1 MIPYSKQYID
11 KEDKKEV
18 LKILNSQIL
27 TQGPIV
33 EKFEN
38 KICKFVN
45 SKYSLA
51 VNSATSALH
60 LACMAVGLKK
70 GDLAWTVPITFAAT
84 VNCIVNCGAK
94 VDFVD
99 IDPDT
104 FLISIKDL
112 KKKLIIAKKNK
123 KLPKVIIPVHLGG
136 QPHSQA
142 ELYKLSK
149 KYDFKIIEDASHSL
163 GAKYKKEKVGSC
175 RWSDLTV
182 FSFHP
187 VKPITTIEGGVV
199 TTNNKL
205 FYKKISLY
213 RNNGITKNP
222 NDFIKKSKKNLPW
235 YYEYQT
241 YGFNFRMNE
250 ISAGLGISQLKK
262 INFFIRDR
270 NRVAKIYKQKL
281 KNLPISFQKISKFNH
296 STYHLLIVKFN
307 LKKTNLNYKKIFNK
321 FRLNRIFV
329 NLHYMP
335 LHQSHFLKKNF
346 KIGSFYH
353 SNQYANSC
361 MSIPVFYKIKSS
373 EINFVCNIIKK
384 IFE

>member
-1 MIPYSKQYID
+1 
-11 KEDKKEV
+11 
-18 LKILNSQIL
+18 
-27 TQGPIV
+27 
-33 EKFEN
+33 
-38 KICKFVN
+38 
-45 SKYSLA
+45 
-51 VNSATSALH
+51 
-60 LACMAVGLKK
+60 
-70 GDLAWTVPITFAAT
+70 
-84 VNCIVNCGAK
+84 
-94 VDFVD
+94 
-99 IDPDT
+99 
-104 FLISIKDL
+104 
-112 KKKLIIAKKNK
+112 
-123 KLPKVIIPVHLGG
+123 
-136 QPHSQA
+136 
-142 ELYKLSK
+142 
-149 KYDFKIIEDASHSL
+149 
-163 GAKYKKEKVGSC
+163 
-175 RWSDLTV
+175 
-182 FSFHP
+182 
-187 VKPITTIEGGVV
+187 
-199 TTNNKL
+199 
-205 FYKKISLY
+205 
-213 RNNGITKNP
+213 
-222 NDFIKKSKKNLPW
+222 
-235 YYEYQT
+235 
-241 YGFNFRMNE
+241 MNE

>member
-205 FYKKISLY
+205 FYKKICLY

-222 NDFIKKSKKNLPW
+222 NDFIKK
-235 YYEYQT
+235 
-241 YGFNFRMNE
+241 
-250 ISAGLGISQLKK
+250 
-262 INFFIRDR
+262 
-270 NRVAKIYKQKL
+270 KIYL
-281 KNLPISFQKISKFNH
+281 VL
-296 STYHLLIVKFN
+296 
-307 LKKTNLNYKKIFNK
+307 
-321 FRLNRIFV
+321 
-329 NLHYMP
+329 
-335 LHQSHFLKKNF
+335 
-346 KIGSFYH
+346 
-353 SNQYANSC
+353 
-361 MSIPVFYKIKSS
+361 
-373 EINFVCNIIKK
+373 
-384 IFE
+384 